1 MLIWIKFIASVVIIV
16 VSGVKLSRLGDV
28 ISEKTGISRGW
39 IGLVLLSFVTSLPEL
54 VTSLSAVMVEEI
66 PNLSLGN
73 VFGSNMFNMLVLVII
88 DIARTEGPLLMAVSP
103 RHALPA
109 AMGIGLMVVAA
120 LNIVSPV
127 SWGTVKWIGTG
138 SIIVLIGYF
147 VGMYVLYQCEKRW
160 KWQRD
165 DTGIC
170 FQCGIPLRCVACE
183 SKVDKNG
190 KEEKEENK
198 DDVEKIKDPVEAKY
212 ASMTLKT
219 AIILFAFW
227 AAVTVGDGIWLAS
240 LGDDISTIEVS
251 FRGSVVPLGATFVG
265 SFFIAFA
272 TSLPEV
278 VVSLGAVRLGAVD
291 MAVGNVMGS
300 NIFNVAIISV
310 ADIFYTKGPVL
321 ALKKEIH
328 GVATSAGHIMT
339 ALCAILLTGIVVI
352 ALIQEDR
359 RGYTRFKLGW
369 YTPVILVVYLLGL
382 YLAFVS
388 GVGQ

>member
-16 VSGVKLSRLGDV
+16 ISGVKLSRLGDV
-28 ISEKTGISRGW
+28 IAEKTGISRGW

-165 DTGIC
+165 DT
-170 FQCGIPLRCVACE
+170 
-183 SKVDKNG
+183 
-190 KEEKEENK
+190 
-198 DDVEKIKDPVEAKY
+198 
-212 ASMTLKT
+212 
-219 AIILFAFW
+219 
-227 AAVTVGDGIWLAS
+227 
-240 LGDDISTIEVS
+240 
-251 FRGSVVPLGATFVG
+251 
-265 SFFIAFA
+265 
-272 TSLPEV
+272 
-278 VVSLGAVRLGAVD
+278 
-291 MAVGNVMGS
+291 
-300 NIFNVAIISV
+300 
-310 ADIFYTKGPVL
+310 
-321 ALKKEIH
+321 
-328 GVATSAGHIMT
+328 
-339 ALCAILLTGIVVI
+339 
-352 ALIQEDR
+352 
-359 RGYTRFKLGW
+359 
-369 YTPVILVVYLLGL
+369 
-382 YLAFVS
+382 
-388 GVGQ
+388 